1 MNEACPQVYDAVSAK
16 PAWER
21 TLGFARQSKQ
31 SPRGGDRLVPLFHLQ
46 NTSLERMM
54 ISLPMQVDQT
64 LVPLPEKVVDQYL
77 TILGVTRRQPS
88 FQALREL
95 LAAHLTRVPFENIS
109 KLYYRKRLGL
119 VNLPPIQLYLDGIDK
134 YHFGGTCYS
143 NNYHFYLLLRGLGY
157 EARLC
162 AADMKT
168 PQVHALNMIMIEGR
182 EYLADTGY
190 AAPLLEPIPRDLA
203 ADYEITLGRDRYVL
217 KPQDSN
223 GCSRLELYRDGALR
237 HGYLAKPTPKKIED
251 FGEVID
257 ASFSANATFLNSV
270 LLVRFYPDRSV
281 LIHNMA
287 VVESEGNKSALRALA
302 DREELITAIEE
313 RFGMPREI
321 VCEAV
326 GQLGN
331 LQDVWS

>member
-1 MNEACPQVYDAVSAK
+1 
-16 PAWER
+16 
-21 TLGFARQSKQ
+21 
-31 SPRGGDRLVPLFHLQ
+31 
-46 NTSLERMM
+46 MM
-54 ISLPMQVDQT
+54 ISLPMQVDRT
-64 LVPLPEKVVDQYL
+64 LVPLPEEVVDHYL
-77 TILGVTRRQPS
+77 TILGVVPREPS
-88 FQALREL
+88 LEALREL
-95 LAAHLTRVPFENIS
+95 LAAHLTHIPFENIS

-143 NNYHFYLLLRGLGY
+143 NNYHFHLLLRNLGY

-168 PQVHALNMIMIEGR
+168 PQVHALNMIAVEGR

-217 KPQDSN
+217 KPQDAN
-223 GCSRLELYRDGALR
+223 GCSRLELYRDGVLR
-237 HGYLAKPTPKKIED
+237 HGYLAKPTPRKIED
-251 FGEVID
+251 FGEVIG

-270 LLVRFYPDRSV
+270 LLVRFYPGRSV
-281 LIHNMA
+281 LIHNLA
-287 VVESEGNKSALRALA
+287 LVESEGNKSALRALA
-302 DREELITAIEE
+302 DREELITAIEQ

-321 VCEAV
+321 LCDAV

-331 LQDVWS
+331 LQDAWS